1 MTRNFGLRD
10 RRTPR
15 LQFGLSATIIA
26 VIIGWLLSPVLLV
39 AVLMFSMME
48 W

>member
-1 MTRNFGLRD
+1 MTRD
-10 RRTPR
+10 PRTAK
-15 LQFGLSATIIA
+15 LQFGLSATVIA

-39 AVLMFSMME
+39 AVLMFSTME